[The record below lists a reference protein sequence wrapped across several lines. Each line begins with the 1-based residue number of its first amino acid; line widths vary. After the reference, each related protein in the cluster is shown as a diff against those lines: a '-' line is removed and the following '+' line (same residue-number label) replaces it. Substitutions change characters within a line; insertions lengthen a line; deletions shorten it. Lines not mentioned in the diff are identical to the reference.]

1 MALTFDTLD
10 RPALTTRLGNAVL
23 RAQSHI
29 AAAFAGPR
37 GWHCHDVGLADVAS
51 HDGEALTGLVM
62 RRRLGDVWE
71 YRRASEAE
79 IADHLAGTE
88 W

>member
-1 MALTFDTLD
+1 
-10 RPALTTRLGNAVL
+10 
-23 RAQSHI
+23 
-29 AAAFAGPR
+29 
-37 GWHCHDVGLADVAS
+37 LADVAS